1 MNKQICKQDKDIMKT
16 IGLDTERFSI
26 FEEVEAVLFDLDG
39 VLVDTAVFHYQ
50 AWKRLANSMGFDF
63 TEKQNEQLKGVSR
76 MHSLELILKWGGVDK
91 TPEEKQVLAAQKNQ
105 SYLTLASQ
113 MKPGDVLPGAVELL
127 QCLKDA
133 GYKMALGSASKNAP
147 LILRAT
153 GIAAYFDAVI
163 DGNMVENS
171 KPHPEVFLL
180 GAELLGI
187 PPNKCLVM
195 EDAQAGIDAARAA
208 GMYVIG
214 VGHTNDLRNADYLV
228 RDLRELLASSKK
240 VK

>member
-1 MNKQICKQDKDIMKT
+1 MKT
-16 IGLDTERFSI
+16 IALRAEQFPI
-26 FEEVEAVLFDLDG
+26 FKEVEAILFDLDG

-50 AWKRLANSMGFDF
+50 AWKRLAHSLGFDF

-76 MHSLELILKWGGVDK
+76 IHSLELILKWGGVDK

-105 SYLTLASQ
+105 WYLTLASQ
-113 MKPGDVLPGAVELL
+113 MKPGDVLPGTVELL

-133 GYKMALGSASKNAP
+133 GYKIALGSASKNAP
-147 LILRAT
+147 LILQAT

-163 DGNMVENS
+163 DGNMVKNS

-180 GAELLGI
+180 GAEALGV
-187 PPNKCLVM
+187 PPSRCLVM

-208 GMYVIG
+208 GMRTIG
-214 VGHTNDLRNADYLV
+214 VGHINDLKGADYLI
-228 RDLRELLASSKK
+228 RHLGDLLVPSKK